1 MFTNVSLKLFVMT
14 KKVREVFAPAE
25 RIQITGLKLEGPN
38 SGRLSFDV
46 LDEDNEVVGS
56 GTAACFDLD
65 KVELDDDNILVGEC
79 RLSNSGEYIN
89 PRRTYDKSGLGVEM
103 VAKKTTLKRK

>member
-1 MFTNVSLKLFVMT
+1 MSKN
-14 KKVREVFAPAE
+14 VREVFAPVD

-38 SGRLSFDV
+38 SGRLSFDI

-56 GTAACFDLD
+56 GTAACFNLD

-103 VAKKTTLKRK
+103 VAKKAPLMKTRK